1 VYHRFVLALI
11 AIFIFIAYVDT
22 KNLKQYFADNKI
34 LKEYHNSS
42 KLIGIGVVENDGKIR
57 VNDVILDTPADR
69 SGVEVGDVVIN
80 IDGEKAVSID
90 MIKNY
95 LSYVKKNQRIALTI
109 QKPDKSVVEIKLI
122 PTSINNF
129 K

>member
-1 VYHRFVLALI
+1 MYHRFVLALI

-90 MIKNY
+90 MIN
-95 LSYVKKNQRIALTI
+95 NN
-109 QKPDKSVVEIKLI
+109 I
-122 PTSINNF
+122 PNLNP
-129 K
+129 